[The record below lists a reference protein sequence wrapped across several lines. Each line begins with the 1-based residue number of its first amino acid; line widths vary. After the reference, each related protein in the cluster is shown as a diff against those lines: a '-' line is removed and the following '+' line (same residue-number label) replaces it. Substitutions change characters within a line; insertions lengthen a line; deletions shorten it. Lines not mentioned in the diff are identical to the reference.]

1 MRSDSVARG
10 SDPYVVDE
18 IVQASNQYT
27 RATCRGAGDRTLAP
41 SLPPRPAAADR
52 TAPLARRRPRARR
65 KTGTGEPIDLPMVE
79 ISAPSSTARAL
90 AGRAVAR
97 RSIAGSIR
105 VYYRGTGPKPVRV
118 AAACTA
124 GFARARGRILAVYV
138 RRTIMALMSAGGR
151 GIATRKMCAHPVTR
165 HYHAIVLL

>member
-52 TAPLARRRPRARR
+52 TAPRR

-124 GFARARGRILAVYV
+124 GFARARGRILAVRTV